1 MKQLET
7 DADVSRL
14 LRRHGIE
21 PAVPLDVE
29 ELSGGISC
37 RVLRVRTED
46 SDVVVKQALPRLR
59 VAEVWQA
66 DVTRAGTE
74 ARFGVVMTELVPGAS
89 PRVLATDADAHA
101 FVMAAAPAGSAPW
114 KEALLAGVVD
124 VDIARRV
131 GDLLGRLHARAAER
145 SDLAE
150 EFADTSNFRTLRL
163 EPYLA
168 VTAAAHPDLADRIAE
183 VSAIL
188 ADGGRALVHG
198 DVSPKNLLVTPAG
211 DVLLIDHEVAHWGQ
225 PEFDTAF
232 VVNHLCLKAFVRPA
246 HAGEYH
252 RAARTLLEAY
262 TAVAGSAGATPQRT
276 AVVLAPLLLARIDGR
291 SPVEYLDE
299 GQRRTVR
306 HLARRLVAERPGL
319 DELLERV
326 FAEARR

>member
-37 RVLRVRTED
+37 RVLRVRTEE
-46 SDVVVKQALPRLR
+46 SDVVVQQALPRLR
-59 VAEVWQA
+59 VAEVGQA
-66 DVTRAGTE
+66 AVTPAGTE
-74 ARFGVVMTELVPGAS
+74 GRFGVVMSELVPGAS
-89 PRVLATDADAHA
+89 PRVRA
-101 FVMAAAPAGSAPW
+101 
-114 KEALLAGVVD
+114 VD

-211 DVLLIDHEVAHWGQ
+211 DVLLIDHEVAPWGQ
-225 PEFDTAF
+225 PEFDRAF

-246 HAGEYH
+246 RAGEYH

-291 SPVEYLDE
+291 SPVE
-299 GQRRTVR
+299 
-306 HLARRLVAERPGL
+306 
-319 DELLERV
+319 
-326 FAEARR
+326 